1 VQGAGG
7 GSSNA
12 VGFRGP
18 LERDFVLVLSKEEAK
33 ERAKV
38 EKERRRMALKIASLD
53 DEELSLD
60 TKIDELKVLVC
71 LLRTG
76 FLLHAMR
83 DALSHTQSARER
95 CWLCRLVAWLLI
107 REHEIDMLMLLCKH

>member
-1 VQGAGG
+1 M
-7 GSSNA
+7 
-12 VGFRGP
+12 
-18 LERDFVLVLSKEEAK
+18 LVLSKEEAK

-53 DEELSLD
+53 AEELSLD

-76 FLLHAMR
+76 FLLHA
-83 DALSHTQSARER
+83 
-95 CWLCRLVAWLLI
+95 
-107 REHEIDMLMLLCKH
+107 